1 MSSNSKPLRSKAF
14 AAFVLVSALTAAC
27 GGTVKTGPA
36 AVSIAD
42 IPAVRLSYRYEA
54 DVPAPQLPVS
64 AAEEKNAAVQADFDQ
79 NRPQEFLDRTIT
91 SPDKKYVLAVYR
103 AAEDRVSEY
112 RLDVYSPDGT
122 LVRKISSDS
131 MAVHFPDSITW
142 SPNSMKVA
150 FSAMTRGVAPTPT
163 PSPGASPS
171 ASKPPH
177 TEASPT
183 AAASPAEQPA
193 EATPT
198 PETQPA
204 VGSTPEAP
212 KGILTFGSEQI
223 YICEND
229 GTGVKPITQT
239 EGLIYFYYA
248 WSPDNSMLAAL
259 AITSREWEYFDGMA
273 AMKGESWTPVGRLR
287 TVETNGRERRL
298 DDNLT
303 AVPPVFS
310 PDSTK
315 VVTAFDTQVRIYDA
329 VGTSPT
335 QAAIPLRNQL
345 LLSSQAFDR
354 EQQLK
359 LQGQD
364 TNASSSAN
372 ANANTAPTPTPDL
385 SATTLPDPKTLVSF
399 NPIVQVEWP
408 QPELI
413 YFRTAFVKRMQNA
426 ADSVTS
432 FARWHRLI
440 LSGQRPAGEQK

>member
-1 MSSNSKPLRSKAF
+1 MRTSNFRAFRNKAL
-14 AAFVLVSALTAAC
+14 AAFVGLSALAAGC
-27 GGTVKTGPA
+27 GGPAKTDQA

-42 IPAVRLSYRYEA
+42 VPAVRLNYRYEA
-54 DVPAPQLPVS
+54 DVPAPQVPVS

-103 AAEDRVSEY
+103 AGEDRASEY
-112 RLDVYSPDGT
+112 RLDVYSPEGK
-122 LVRKISSDS
+122 LVRKVSSDS

-142 SPNSMKVA
+142 SPNSLKFA

-163 PSPGASPS
+163 PSPGASPTS
-171 ASKPPH
+171 SRSPH
-177 TEASPT
+177 PEASPT
-183 AAASPAEQPA
+183 ASPADQPA
-193 EATPT
+193 EATPS
-198 PETQPA
+198 PEAQPVA
-204 VGSTPEAP
+204 GTTPEAP
-212 KGILTFGSEQI
+212 KGILTFGTEQI
-223 YICEND
+223 YISEND

-248 WSPDNSMLAAL
+248 WAPDSSMLAAL

-273 AMKGESWTPVGRLR
+273 ALKGESWTPVGRLR

-303 AVPPVFS
+303 AVRPVFS

-315 VVTAFDTQVRIYDA
+315 VATAFDTQIRIYDA

-364 TNASSSAN
+364 TNTN
-372 ANANTAPTPTPDL
+372 ANAAPTPTPDL

-408 QPELI
+408 QPELV
-413 YFRTAFVKRMQNA
+413 YFRTAFVKRMQNE

-432 FARWHRLI
+432 FARWHRLV
-440 LSGQRPAGEQK
+440 LSGQPTATQQK

>member
-1 MSSNSKPLRSKAF
+1 MRTSNSRPFIYKAF
-14 AAFVLVSALTAAC
+14 AAFVGVSAFAAAC
-27 GGTVKTGPA
+27 GGPVKTDPTA
-36 AVSIAD
+36 APIAD
-42 IPAVRLSYRYEA
+42 VPAVRLNYRYEA
-54 DVPAPQLPVS
+54 DVPAPQLAVN
-64 AAEEKNAAVQADFDQ
+64 AAEEKNAAIQADFDQ
-79 NRPQEFLDRTIT
+79 NRQQEFLDRTIT

-112 RLDVYSPDGT
+112 RLDVYSPDGK
-122 LVRKISSDS
+122 LVRKISSES
-131 MAVHFPDSITW
+131 MAVHFPDSISW

-150 FSAMTRGVAPTPT
+150 FAAMTRGVAPTPT
-163 PSPGASPS
+163 PSPGASPG
-171 ASKPPH
+171 ASKPHSEP
-177 TEASPT
+177 SPT
-183 AAASPAEQPA
+183 AEASPAEQPA
-193 EATPT
+193 EATPA

-204 VGSTPEAP
+204 AGTTPEAP
-212 KGILTFGSEQI
+212 KGLLTFGSEQI

-248 WSPDNSMLAAL
+248 WAPDSSMLAAL
-259 AITSREWEYFDGMA
+259 AITSREWDYFDGIA

-303 AVPPVFS
+303 AVRPVFS

-345 LLSSQAFDR
+345 LLSSQTFDR

-364 TNASSSAN
+364 TNVN
-372 ANANTAPTPTPDL
+372 ANAAPAPMPDL
-385 SATTLPDPKTLVSF
+385 LATTLPDPKTLVSF

-440 LSGQRPAGEQK
+440 LSGQRPAGETK

>member
-1 MSSNSKPLRSKAF
+1 MRISNFRAFRNKAL
-14 AAFVLVSALTAAC
+14 AAFVGLSALSAGC
-27 GGTVKTGPA
+27 GGPAKADPA

-42 IPAVRLSYRYEA
+42 VPAVRLNYRYEA
-54 DVPAPQLPVS
+54 DVPAPQVPVS
-64 AAEEKNAAVQADFDQ
+64 AAEEKNAAVQTDFDQ
-79 NRPQEFLDRTIT
+79 NRPQESLDRTIT

-103 AAEDRVSEY
+103 AAEDRASEY
-112 RLDVYSPDGT
+112 RLDVYSPEGK
-122 LVRKISSDS
+122 LVRKVSSDS

-142 SPNSMKVA
+142 SPNSTKFA

-163 PSPGASPS
+163 PSPGASPTTNKS
-171 ASKPPH
+171 PH
-177 TEASPT
+177 PEVSPT
-183 AAASPAEQPA
+183 ASATPAEPPA
-193 EATPT
+193 EATPS

-204 VGSTPEAP
+204 AATTPEAP
-212 KGILTFGSEQI
+212 KGILTFGTEQI
-223 YICEND
+223 YISEND

-239 EGLIYFYYA
+239 EGLIYFYYTWA
-248 WSPDNSMLAAL
+248 PDSSMLAAL

-303 AVPPVFS
+303 AVRPVFS

-315 VVTAFDTQVRIYDA
+315 VATAFDTQIRIYDA

-364 TNASSSAN
+364 TNANAN
-372 ANANTAPTPTPDL
+372 ANAAPTPTPDF

-408 QPELI
+408 QPELV
-413 YFRTAFVKRMQNA
+413 YFRTAFVKRMQNE

-432 FARWHRLI
+432 FARWHRLV
-440 LSGQRPAGEQK
+440 LSGQPTAAQQQK

>member
-1 MSSNSKPLRSKAF
+1 MRISNSRPFRNKAF
-14 AAFVLVSALTAAC
+14 AAFVVLSALSAAC
-27 GGTVKTGPA
+27 RGPVIADPA
-36 AVSIAD
+36 AASIANM
-42 IPAVRLSYRYEA
+42 PAVRLNYRYEA
-54 DVPAPQLPVS
+54 DVPAPQLPLN

-79 NRPQEFLDRTIT
+79 SRPQEFLDRTIT

-103 AAEDRVSEY
+103 AAADRVAEY
-112 RLDVYSPDGT
+112 RLDVYSPDGK

-131 MAVHFPDSITW
+131 MAVHFPDSISW
-142 SPNSMKVA
+142 SPNSVKVA
-150 FSAMTRGVAPTPT
+150 FAAMTRGVDPIPT

-171 ASKPPH
+171 SAKTPH
-177 TEASPT
+177 PEASPT

-193 EATPT
+193 EAEPT
-198 PETQPA
+198 PEGQPA
-204 VGSTPEAP
+204 AGTTPEAP

-248 WSPDNSMLAAL
+248 WAPDSSMLAAL

-273 AMKGESWTPVGRLR
+273 AMKGESWIPVGRLR

-303 AVPPVFS
+303 AVRPVFS

-315 VVTAFDTQVRIYDA
+315 VVTAFDTQIRVYDA
-329 VGTSPT
+329 VGTTPT

-364 TNASSSAN
+364 TNANGN
-372 ANANTAPTPTPDL
+372 ANAVPAAAPDL

-413 YFRTAFVKRMQNA
+413 YFRTAFVKRMQND

-440 LSGQRPAGEQK
+440 LSGQPTAAQQK

>member
-1 MSSNSKPLRSKAF
+1 MLISNSRPFRSKAL
-14 AAFVLVSALTAAC
+14 AVFVVLSALSAAC
-27 GGTVKTGPA
+27 KGPA
-36 AVSIAD
+36 LADPPAATIAD
-42 IPAVRLSYRYEA
+42 VPAVRLNYRYEA

-64 AAEEKNAAVQADFDQ
+64 AAEEKNAGVQADFDQ
-79 NRPQEFLDRTIT
+79 NRPQEFLDRTLT

-103 AAEDRVSEY
+103 AAEDRASEY
-112 RLDVYSPDGT
+112 RLDVYSPDGK
-122 LVRKISSDS
+122 LVRKVSSDS
-131 MAVHFPDSITW
+131 MAVHFPDSIAW
-142 SPNSMKVA
+142 SPNSLKFA

-163 PSPGASPS
+163 PSPGESPTS
-171 ASKPPH
+171 RKSPH
-177 TEASPT
+177 PEASPT
-183 AAASPAEQPA
+183 ASASPTEQPA

-198 PETQPA
+198 PEAQPA
-204 VGSTPEAP
+204 AGTMPEAP
-212 KGILTFGSEQI
+212 KGILTFGTEQI
-223 YICEND
+223 YISEND

-248 WSPDNSMLAAL
+248 WAPDSSMLAAL
-259 AITSREWEYFDGMA
+259 AITSREWEYFDGLA

-303 AVPPVFS
+303 AVRPLFS

-315 VVTAFDTQVRIYDA
+315 VVTAFDTQIRIYDA

-364 TNASSSAN
+364 TNANTN
-372 ANANTAPTPTPDL
+372 ANSAPTPTPDL
-385 SATTLPDPKTLVSF
+385 SSTTLPDPKTLVSF

-408 QPELI
+408 QSELV
-413 YFRTAFVKRMQNA
+413 YFRTAFVKRMQNE

-432 FARWHRLI
+432 FARWHRLV
-440 LSGQRPAGEQK
+440 LSGQPTATQQK